1 MQEETDAT
9 KKTKCIVLRES
20 WLDTRCIEGSFVHII
35 GDFDNHDQCIVN
47 DAHNMLILHP
57 DHLISALVVAD
68 SFGCMRKA
76 VLQDRIKA
84 TNASS
89 PPMLYG
95 TVLHEIFQ
103 EAMQA
108 NRWDDDWLQD
118 AIETIV
124 KRHIEDLYQTGLT
137 VDLAVQH
144 LQGKMP
150 ELQAW
155 AEVFIKAKPDVCRQS
170 S

>member
-1 MQEETDAT
+1 
-9 KKTKCIVLRES
+9 
-20 WLDTRCIEGSFVHII
+20 
-35 GDFDNHDQCIVN
+35 
-47 DAHNMLILHP
+47 MLILHP

-68 SFGCMRKA
+68 SFGCMRKS

-95 TVLHEIFQ
+95 TILHEIFQ

-108 NRWDDDWLQD
+108 NLWDEEWLND
-118 AIETIV
+118 LITTIV
-124 KRHIEDLYQTGLT
+124 KRHVENLYQTGLT
-137 VDLAVQH
+137 VDSAIQH
-144 LQGKMP
+144 LQSKTP

-155 AEVFIKAKPDVCRQS
+155 AEAFVKAKPEVCILP
-170 S
+170 